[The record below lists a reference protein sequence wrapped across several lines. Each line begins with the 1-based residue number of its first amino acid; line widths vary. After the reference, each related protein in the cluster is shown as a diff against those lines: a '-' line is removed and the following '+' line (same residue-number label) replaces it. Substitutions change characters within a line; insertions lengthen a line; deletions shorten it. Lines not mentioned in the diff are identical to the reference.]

1 MYSSTRFGRESNTMD
16 KILHDLDQSVRG
28 LIRDLDEILTAIRTL
43 NQMVKRQRRLINSLQ
58 ERNDRQYKMITNQR
72 EVIRYMQDYI
82 KSEF

>member
-82 KSEF
+82 KSKF

>member
-82 KSEF
+82 KGEF